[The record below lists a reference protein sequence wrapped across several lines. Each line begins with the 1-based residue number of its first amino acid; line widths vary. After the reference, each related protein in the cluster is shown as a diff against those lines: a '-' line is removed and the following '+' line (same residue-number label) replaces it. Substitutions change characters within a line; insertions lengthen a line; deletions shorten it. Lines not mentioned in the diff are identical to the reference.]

1 MIIMD
6 LQVTYLRDIVNV
18 VSVTNVPGST
28 PRMLDVRGPDFRSV
42 AKVEVN
48 ELQVPSYVIMSK
60 TRMLVQV
67 PDSMQ
72 NDLITSV
79 NVLSSRLTAAE
90 RSLVYF
96 ELTDN
101 PQKLE
106 GIQKLMQTFLLF
118 LMRTPG
124 TDVWSPNTGGGVQ
137 KLVGAHFAKNA
148 TGGITAAF
156 TLAVSR
162 VRSQIISLQARNPRL
177 STDEKLAAAN
187 VLSAIFSAVQTA
199 LLARVEL
206 ISQSGTRAIVGVNI

>member
-1 MIIMD
+1 LDI
-6 LQVTYLRDIVNV
+6 QVTYLRDIVNI
-18 VSVTNVPGST
+18 VSVTNVPGSD
-28 PRMLDVRGPDFRSV
+28 PRTLDVRGPDFRSI

-48 ELQVPSYVIMSK
+48 ELDAPSYVVMSK

-72 NDLITSV
+72 DTLVTSI
-79 NVLSSRLTAAE
+79 NILSSRLTASE
-90 RSLVYF
+90 RSQVHF
-96 ELTDN
+96 ELTN
-101 PQKLE
+101 RPQKLS
-106 GIQKLMQTFLLF
+106 GIQKLVQTFLLY

-124 TDVWSPNTGGGVQ
+124 TDAWSPTTGGGVQ
-137 KLVGAHFAKNA
+137 RLVGSHFSKNA

-156 TLAVSR
+156 TLSVSR
-162 VRSQIISLQARNPRL
+162 VRSQIISMQARNTRT

-206 ISQSGTRAIVGVNI
+206 ISQSGQKAIVGVTI

>member
-1 MIIMD
+1 MD

-18 VSVTNVPGST
+18 ISVTNVVGSS

-42 AKVEVN
+42 VKVETN
-48 ELQVPSYVIMSK
+48 EIEAPSYVIMSK
-60 TRMLVQV
+60 TRLLVQV

-79 NVLSSRLTAAE
+79 NVLSSRLTASE
-90 RSLVYF
+90 RSQVYF
-96 ELTDN
+96 ELTNN
-101 PQKLE
+101 PQKLD
-106 GIQKLMQTFLLF
+106 GIQKLVQTFLLY

-124 TDVWSPNTGGGVQ
+124 TDAWNPGTGGGVQ
-137 KLVGAHFAKNA
+137 RLVGSYFSKNA

-162 VRSQIISLQARNPRL
+162 VRSQVISIQARNPRL

-206 ISQSGTRAIVGVNI
+206 ISQSGKRAIVGVNI

>member
-1 MIIMD
+1 MD

-18 VSVTNVPGST
+18 VSVTNVPGSS

-42 AKVEVN
+42 VKVEVN
-48 ELQVPSYVIMSK
+48 ELQAPSYVIMGK
-60 TRMLVQV
+60 TRLLVQV

-72 NDLITSV
+72 NDLVSSV

-90 RSLVYF
+90 RSQVYF

-101 PQKLE
+101 PQKVE
-106 GIQKLMQTFLLF
+106 GIQKLVQTFLLF

-124 TDVWSPNTGGGVQ
+124 TDAWAPNTGGGVQ

-148 TGGITAAF
+148 TGGITASF

-162 VRSQIISLQARNPRL
+162 VRSQIISMQARNPRL